1 MEYTQRS
8 VNKFSDALATLGS
21 QLPFKGKDTLVRIG
35 KQEHSIIRILKR
47 MFPEEPEQQDWRSE
61 VEKKIK
67 EIGYRGSIKEL
78 RDYTLIKGELY
89 RRLPRGILSQ
99 CINEKEGKLRLEE
112 LHSQTCGVT
121 EKISRSKSTR
131 LNSSHI

>member
-8 VNKFSDALATLGS
+8 VNKFFDALATLGS

-35 KQEHSIIRILKR
+35 KQEHSIIRILKT

-121 EKISRSKSTR
+121 EKISLYRR
-131 LNSSHI
+131 MQHMGYY